1 MGGKDTIVKLLAEII
16 WIDLPEIGFPLVVF
30 EFK

>member
-1 MGGKDTIVKLLAEII
+1 MDGKDTIVKLLAEII
-16 WIDLPEIGFPLVVF
+16 WIDLPKIGFALVIL